1 MSKKII
7 SETRK
12 RVYAAELSRS
22 RFSARYYIFSEA
34 SDGSMWQDNI
44 CLLNEQPVIQ
54 NDFILPQ
61 QEEFGISEG
70 KFNL

>member
-1 MSKKII
+1 
-7 SETRK
+7 
-12 RVYAAELSRS
+12 
-22 RFSARYYIFSEA
+22 
-34 SDGSMWQDNI
+34 MWQDNI